1 MMNFFKSLFSADG
14 FMPHGHCYFWNPG
27 VLWLHIASDAF
38 IALAYYSI
46 PFTLV
51 YFIRK
56 RRDVPFNWMFLCFAI
71 FIIACGT
78 THVLEILVIWHPIY
92 WLQGAVKAVTA
103 LVSVPTAILLVK
115 LLPQALTLPSPAALK
130 TANLKLEREITER
143 QRAEDAVRRLNDELE
158 QRVAERTRQ
167 LEAIN
172 ETMVQEAGERR
183 RVEQKSRENE
193 KLLQAIID
201 NSLAVIYV
209 KDLQGRYL
217 LVNRRFIEIFH
228 LGEETVIGRTD
239 HDFFKKEAAD
249 AFRAMDA
256 RVAAA
261 NCALTEE
268 ETAPQDDGLH
278 TYVSVKS
285 PLWDADGKPYAVFGV
300 STDIT
305 ERNQA
310 EERVKTSLKEVND
323 LKAALDEHAIVA
335 ITDPQGKITYV
346 NDKFCAISKYSREE
360 LLGQDHRLIN
370 SGYHPKEFIRDLW
383 TTITQGRVWHG
394 EIKNKAKDDSF
405 YWVDTTIVPFLNEDG
420 KPRQYVAI
428 RADITERKNAAV
440 EIAHLNAELEA
451 RVTRR
456 TAELEAANQE
466 LEAFSYSVSHD
477 LRAPLRAI
485 NGFADIVLKDY
496 AAQLPGDAQDFL
508 KRVRDGG
515 QRMGQLID
523 DLLAFSRLSRQAVSR
538 QRVNAGRIVQEVL
551 DELKPQRE
559 GRNLELQV
567 GELPSCQADPVLL
580 KQVWVNLLSNAIKYT
595 RDRAPAIVEVGCA
608 RENGENIYF
617 VRDNGVGFNMQYV
630 NKLFGVFQR
639 LHRSEDFEGTGVGLA
654 IVQRIIRRHGGRVWA
669 EAKVNHGAV
678 FHFTLSE
685 GKKHE

>member
-1 MMNFFKSLFSADG
+1 MIDFFKTLFSSAG

-27 VLWLHIASDAF
+27 VLWLHILSDAF

-56 RRDVPFNWMFLCFAI
+56 RKDLPFNWMFLCFAV

-78 THVLEILVIWHPIY
+78 THLLEILVIWHPIY
-92 WLQGAVKAVTA
+92 WMQGVVKAITA

-115 LLPQALTLPSPAALK
+115 LLPQALTLPSPAALR
-130 TANLKLEREITER
+130 TANVKLEREITER
-143 QRAEDAVRRLNDELE
+143 QRAEATIRRMNDVLE

-167 LEAIN
+167 LEIIN
-172 ETMVQEAGERR
+172 ESLIQEALERR
-183 RVEQKSRENE
+183 RAEQKSRENE
-193 KLLQAIID
+193 KLPQAIID

-209 KDLQGRYL
+209 KDLSGRYL
-217 LVNRRFIEIFH
+217 LVNRRFTEIFH
-228 LGEETVIGRTD
+228 LGEETIIGRND
-239 HDFFKKEAAD
+239 HDLFKQEAAD
-249 AFRAMDA
+249 AFRAMDV

-285 PLWDADGKPYAVFGV
+285 PLWDDDGKPYAVFGV

-305 ERNQA
+305 ERKQA
-310 EERVKTSLKEVND
+310 EERLKTSLKEVND

-360 LLGQDHRLIN
+360 LIGQDHRLIN
-370 SGYHPKEFIRDLW
+370 SGYHPKTFIRDLW
-383 TTITQGRVWHG
+383 TTIARGKVWHG

-405 YWVDTTIVPFLNEDG
+405 YWVDTTIVPFLNEDD

-428 RADITERKNAAV
+428 RADITARKMAAA
-440 EIAHLNAELEA
+440 EIVQLNAELEA
-451 RVTRR
+451 RVAGR

-485 NGFADIVLKDY
+485 NGFAEIVLKDFGP
-496 AAQLPGDAQDFL
+496 QLPEEAQGFL
-508 KRVRDGG
+508 LRVRNGG
-515 QRMGQLID
+515 RRMGELID
-523 DLLAFSRLSRQAVSR
+523 DLLAFSRLSRQAVDR
-538 QRVNAGRIVQEVL
+538 QSVNTARMVQEAL

-559 GRNLELQV
+559 GRAIELGV
-567 GELPSCQADPVLL
+567 GELPACQADPVLL

-595 RDRAPAIVEVGCA
+595 RDRNPAIVEAGCV
-608 RENGENIYF
+608 RQNGEDIYF
-617 VRDNGVGFNMQYV
+617 VRDNGVGFDMKYV
-630 NKLFGVFQR
+630 DKLFGVFQR
-639 LHRSEDFEGTGVGLA
+639 LHPSEEFEGTGVGLA

-669 EAKVNHGAV
+669 EAKVGGGAT
-678 FHFTLSE
+678 FHFTLE
-685 GKKHE
+685 GEKKT